1 MEKFFDKD
9 LKNSKLLSE
18 PLELTLVTNIQ
29 YIISEEIDSA
39 INIFQATGGAAL
51 LMDVNSGEVLS
62 LVSLPSFDINLR
74 KNVTDEIILTK
85 LQKVFMS

>member
-1 MEKFFDKD
+1 MEKFFDK

-18 PLELTLVTNIQ
+18 PLELTLDTNIQ

-62 LVSLPSFDINLR
+62 LVSLQVLTLIYEKMLLM
-74 KNVTDEIILTK
+74 KIILTK